1 LPPRASVMVRDG
13 RGGRRPGIG
22 GLLKLPAP
30 SHCLCPSF
38 RSRSQSWTTPSSGSR
53 FQNVVKAHPG
63 WISSFCCAFIGYAR
77 APRKRVVGI
86 NNNASIIIYDNIV
99 MMPAKNKTARVRTV
113 LWTRRDYDCCN
124 DVQGVYGCSH
134 SSQRLSFSF
143 LPNRFFE
150 NYDTYTIHKSSPLV
164 VNNKLYYRL
173 A

>member
-1 LPPRASVMVRDG
+1 MPPRASVMVRKRRDG
-13 RGGRRPGIG
+13 REPGIG

-86 NNNASIIIYDNIV
+86 NNNASIIIYDIIV
-99 MMPAKNKTARVRTV
+99 MMAAKNKTAKVRNEPFCERGATTTAA
-113 LWTRRDYDCCN
+113 LTSRGFTAAATAATDCRF
-124 DVQGVYGCSH
+124 H
-134 SSQRLSFSF
+134 SSRIDSSK
-143 LPNRFFE
+143 
-150 NYDTYTIHKSSPLV
+150 TIIHIQFISHHH
-164 VNNKLYYRL
+164 
-173 A
+173 